1 MRVFATITWWRISV
15 TNSQV
20 FLFLI
25 TRQTTTAAD
34 SGDCTPVLYVSVSLS
49 RLSSRMRRHLMRCD
63 PSARAIEWPCWRLLT
78 NFEQKIWQSGDK
90 GSVSCEIEILR
101 RASSASHLSLLYC
114 IQLPSKNVRQTY
126 QAMRLRWRWRWHLSL
141 VQWSARRAVPCRLVR
156 YWSRPSHPQLYRL
169 IASVKTDKMRRLWP
183 GSVQAIKQSI
193 TITKVQPK
201 INKCH

>member
-1 MRVFATITWWRISV
+1 MVLEEKSLVITGCVMLVWEATFNEVW
-15 TNSQV
+15 
-20 FLFLI
+20 
-25 TRQTTTAAD
+25 
-34 SGDCTPVLYVSVSLS
+34 PVSPG
-49 RLSSRMRRHLMRCD
+49 HWG
-63 PSARAIEWPCWRLLT
+63 ALLET
-78 NFEQKIWQSGDK
+78 VDQFWAENLAVWDK
-90 GSVSCEIEILR
+90 GSVSCEIEILCR
-101 RASSASHLSLLYC
+101 PDYAGYLSLLYC